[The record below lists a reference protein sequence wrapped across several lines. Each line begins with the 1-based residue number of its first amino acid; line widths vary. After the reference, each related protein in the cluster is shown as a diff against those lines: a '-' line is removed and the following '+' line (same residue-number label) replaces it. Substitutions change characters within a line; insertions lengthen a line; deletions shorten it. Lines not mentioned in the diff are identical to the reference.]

1 MRFLRVLVLL
11 ALPWLVHAE
20 PLPFSQEQ
28 VADAKVIY
36 VDFWA
41 SWCGPCRRSFPW
53 LNHMQAK
60 YGDQGFTVIGV
71 NVDPDRADAQLF
83 LDNYPATFPLVFDP
97 EGELATRY
105 ALQGMPSSVL
115 LNAQG
120 EELSRHIGFSEKHKD
135 DYEQEIV
142 RLLEGKQ

>member
-11 ALPWLVHAE
+11 AIPWLAQAGD
-20 PLPFSQEQ
+20 LPFSQEQ
-28 VADAKVIY
+28 VADAKIIY

-60 YGDQGFTVIGV
+60 YGDKGFTVIGV
-71 NVDPDRADAQLF
+71 NVDPEKADALLF
-83 LDNYPATFPLVFDP
+83 LDTYPAIFPQVFDP
-97 EGELATRY
+97 DGQLATRY

-115 LNAQG
+115 LDAQG
-120 EELSRHIGFSEKHKD
+120 RELSRHIGFAEKHKE

-142 RLLEGKQ
+142 RLLEVQQ

>member
-11 ALPWLVHAE
+11 AIPWLAHAE
-20 PLPFSQEQ
+20 SLPFSQEL

-60 YGDQGFTVIGV
+60 YGDKGFTVIGV
-71 NVDPDRADAQLF
+71 NVDPERDDAQRF
-83 LDNYPATFPLVFDP
+83 LHKYPATFPLVYDP
-97 EGELATRY
+97 DGELATRY

-115 LNAQG
+115 LNADG
-120 EELSRHIGFSEKHKD
+120 KELSRHIGFSGKHKGE
-135 DYEQEIV
+135 YEQEIV
-142 RLLEGKQ
+142 QLLEAEQ

>member
-11 ALPWLVHAE
+11 ATPWLAHAE

-28 VADAKVIY
+28 VIDAKVIY

-53 LNHMQAK
+53 LNEMQAK
-60 YGDQGFTVIGV
+60 YREKGFTVVGV
-71 NVDPDRADAQLF
+71 NVDPDKADAQLF
-83 LDNYPATFPLVFDP
+83 LDKYPATFPLVYDP
-97 EGELATRY
+97 NGELATRY
-105 ALQGMPSSVL
+105 QLQGMPSSIL
-115 LNAQG
+115 LGADG
-120 EELSRHIGFSEKHKD
+120 RELSRHIGFSEKHKD

-142 RLLEGKQ
+142 RLLEAKQ

>member
-11 ALPWLVHAE
+11 AIPWLAHAE
-20 PLPFSQEQ
+20 PLPFSQED

-53 LNHMQAK
+53 LNEMQAK
-60 YGDQGFTVIGV
+60 YGDQGFTVVGV
-71 NVDPDRADAQLF
+71 NVDPSREDAQLF
-83 LDNYPATFPLVFDP
+83 LDKYPATFPLVYDP
-97 EGELATRY
+97 DGELATRY
-105 ALQGMPSSVL
+105 ALQGMPSSIL
-115 LNAQG
+115 LGADG
-120 EELSRHIGFSEKHKD
+120 EELSRHVGFSEKHKD

-142 RLLEGKQ
+142 RLLEAKQ